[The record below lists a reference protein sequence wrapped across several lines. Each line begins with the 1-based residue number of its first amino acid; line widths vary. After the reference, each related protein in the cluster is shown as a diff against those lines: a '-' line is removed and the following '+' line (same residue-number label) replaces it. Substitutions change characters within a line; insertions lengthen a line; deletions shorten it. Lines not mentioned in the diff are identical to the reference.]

1 METGTEVTRGEGQ
14 PSKRQ
19 RDGCQHQAVGQAEES
34 CGACSREVGRQR
46 LCVQTDLGLHPSPT
60 THQLCDP
67 AVPPRGCSLIP
78 ETRIATV
85 PAPREQMHERHS
97 AQDPGGQRTAINVS
111 E

>member
-1 METGTEVTRGEGQ
+1 MSAPGCGA
-14 PSKRQ
+14 RQ
-19 RDGCQHQAVGQAEES
+19 GQAEES